1 MAKTADTKAVT
12 KPEAPASAA
21 LTLPS
26 GMSLDMLSQDAQDFA
41 QDFGREDLAT
51 PFLRVLQSL
60 SPQVLKQKAEFI
72 PGAEVGD
79 FFLSTTNRVIKGDV
93 GVVLIPIHFEKSHTE
108 WKPKRGGFVADH
120 GPSYDVDANATW
132 DEERGTFVM
141 NNGSGNELAVGM
153 LYYVF
158 VVDPET
164 GTFEPAAFILSG
176 SQMKKG
182 RKWNSIQR
190 SFQLKGPKGY
200 FTPPSFFMA
209 YHVTTV
215 PESNDSGD
223 WYGVAI
229 KPLGPTHSLTDGV
242 DLYERAK
249 EMYRGVKAGTVKAK
263 VEHSEGTTTRE
274 PGDEEFSD
282 EEFPDG
288 GSEDGGAF

>member
-1 MAKTADTKAVT
+1 MK
-12 KPEAPASAA
+12 
-21 LTLPS
+21 
-26 GMSLDMLSQDAQDFA
+26 
-41 QDFGREDLAT
+41 
-51 PFLRVLQSL
+51 
-60 SPQVLKQKAEFI
+60 
-72 PGAEVGD
+72 
-79 FFLSTTNRVIKGDV
+79 
-93 GVVLIPIHFEKSHTE
+93 
-108 WKPKRGGFVADH
+108 
-120 GPSYDVDANATW
+120 
-132 DEERGTFVM
+132 
-141 NNGSGNELAVGM
+141 NGSGNELAVGM

-164 GTFEPAAFILSG
+164 GIFEPAAFILSG

-229 KPLGPTHSLTDGV
+229 KPLGPTHSLPMGA

-249 EMYRGVKAGTVKAK
+249 EMYRGVQSGTVKAK
-263 VEHSEGTTTRE
+263 VQDSEGSSTTRE

-282 EEFPDG
+282 EEFPSG
-288 GSEDGGAF
+288 AVGEDNGAF